1 MRVGF
6 DAAFFDPVLNIGLD
20 PVLDPAADA
29 FAADDHG
36 HFRSFAP
43 GLQGRIYGGIAGSYH
58 NDFLHGIEMGVF
70 IVVDY
75 FREVFTGYIQQD
87 REVVKTGGD
96 DDMAGGIGPAGT
108 GDLEFAVDG
117 PDRQNLFLEVKVQ
130 TMGYGHTAIVFQ
142 GFGTDGLDII
152 AYKGNTSYLYA
163 LRRGKKGHIGRV
175 IVQGVDQAAF
185 FQDEIG
191 QAGTLG
197 LQAAGDADGASAD
210 DDDVIVSAHGC
221 FPRRKGKTLPERM
234 IYVHSLPKNSHMDAL
249 YHYWWIIIVIAFV
262 FSGLVTVNQGYINVL
277 TMFGKYQ
284 RILKPGLSFKIPF
297 LEQIYKRISI
307 QNRSVELEFQ
317 AVTADQANVYFKS
330 MLLYAVQNADEE
342 TIKRVAFKFISDR
355 DLMQALTRTI
365 EGSIRSFVATKR
377 QAEILGL
384 RKEIVEF
391 VKDQI
396 DHSLEEWGYH
406 LLDLQINDITF
417 DQAIIDSMSK
427 VVASNNLKA
436 AAENEGQALLIT
448 KTKAAEAEGNA
459 IKISAEAE
467 KEAARLRGQ
476 GVALFRQ
483 EVAHGM
489 SEAAEEMK
497 RANLDTNVILFSMW
511 TEAIK
516 NFAEVGKGNIIF
528 LDGSSEGMQNTM
540 KQIQAL
546 MVKQSQ

>member
-1 MRVGF
+1 MESFNVAEIIG
-6 DAAFFDPVLNIGLD
+6 ALLVL
-20 PVLDPAADA
+20 
-29 FAADDHG
+29 
-36 HFRSFAP
+36 
-43 GLQGRIYGGIAGSYH
+43 GILLS
-58 NDFLHGIEMGVF
+58 
-70 IVVDY
+70 
-75 FREVFTGYIQQD
+75 
-87 REVVKTGGD
+87 
-96 DDMAGGIGPAGT
+96 
-108 GDLEFAVDG
+108 
-117 PDRQNLFLEVKVQ
+117 
-130 TMGYGHTAIVFQ
+130 
-142 GFGTDGLDII
+142 
-152 AYKGNTSYLYA
+152 
-163 LRRGKKGHIGRV
+163 
-175 IVQGVDQAAF
+175 
-185 FQDEIG
+185 
-191 QAGTLG
+191 
-197 LQAAGDADGASAD
+197 
-210 DDDVIVSAHGC
+210 C
-221 FPRRKGKTLPERM
+221 
-234 IYVHSLPKNSHMDAL
+234 
-249 YHYWWIIIVIAFV
+249 W
-262 FSGLVTVNQGYINVL
+262 VTVNQGYVYVITL
-277 TMFGKYQ
+277 FGKY
-284 RILKPGLSFKIPF
+284 RRVLRPGLNFKVPF
-297 LEQIYKRISI
+297 FEQVYKKISI

-330 MLLYAVQNADEE
+330 MLLYAVQNAEEE

-406 LLDLQINDITF
+406 LMDLQINDITF
-417 DQAIIDSMSK
+417 DKAIIESMSR

-448 KTKAAEAEGNA
+448 KTKAAQAEGNA

-483 EVAHGM
+483 EVARGM

-516 NFAEVGKGNIIF
+516 NFAEVGKGNVIF
-528 LDGSSEGMQNTM
+528 LDGSSEGMQTTM
-540 KQIQAL
+540 RQIQAL
-546 MVKQSQ
+546 MLNQPVATNGK